1 MADRTCI
8 TTGQTLPP
16 HRLIR
21 FVAAPDGYA
30 IADLAGKLPGRGAWV
45 TASEDAIRKADKRG
59 HFKRALGGGLLS
71 DDQTIMMIAAQLR
84 ARVLSIAGLAR
95 RSGILLGGSG
105 KLLAEG
111 HCVGLLAAD
120 DASPRETEKLRSK
133 LAVDWVARN
142 FSATELGRICGRDSI
157 AFVGV
162 RASTS
167 PGADKLSDIL
177 HQEIIRL
184 DGFYGAVGCND
195 LPDGCIT

>member
-1 MADRTCI
+1 MSERTCI

-30 IADLAGKLPGRGAWV
+30 VADLTGKLPGRGAWV
-45 TASEDAIRKADKRG
+45 TASKDAIRRAEKRG
-59 HFKRALGGGLLS
+59 YFKRALGVGLQS
-71 DDQTIMMIAAQLR
+71 DDETIMMIAVNLR
-84 ARVLSIAGLAR
+84 ARALSIAGLAR

-111 HCVGLLAAD
+111 NCVGLLAAD
-120 DASPRETEKLRSK
+120 DASVRETVNLSSK

-142 FSATELGRICGRDSI
+142 FSATELGKICGRDSI

-162 RASTS
+162 RASSS
-167 PGADKLSDIL
+167 PGAKKLSDIL
-177 HQEIIRL
+177 QQEIKRL
-184 DGFYGAVGCND
+184 DGFCSAVG
-195 LPDGCIT
+195 

>member
-1 MADRTCI
+1 MAERTCI

-30 IADLAGKLPGRGAWV
+30 VADLTGKLPGRGAWV
-45 TASEDAIRKADKRG
+45 TASKDAIRMAEKRG
-59 HFKRALGGGLLS
+59 CLKRALGVGLQS
-71 DDQTIMMIAAQLR
+71 GDETIMMIAVNLR
-84 ARVLSIAGLAR
+84 ARALSIAGLAR

-111 HCVGLLAAD
+111 NCVGLLAAD
-120 DASPRETEKLRSK
+120 DASVRETKSLCSK

-142 FSATELGRICGRDSI
+142 FSATELGKICGRDSI

-162 RASTS
+162 RPSSS
-167 PGADKLSDIL
+167 PGAKKLSDIL
-177 HQEIIRL
+177 QQEIRRL
-184 DGFYGAVGCND
+184 DGFCSPVG
-195 LPDGCIT
+195 

>member
-1 MADRTCI
+1 MAERTCI

-21 FVAAPDGYA
+21 FVVAPDGFA
-30 IADLAGKLPGRGAWV
+30 VADLAGRLPGRGAWV
-45 TASEDAIRKADKRG
+45 TASEESIRKANKSG
-59 HFKRALGGGLLS
+59 HFKRALGGGLES

-120 DASPRETEKLRSK
+120 DASPRETEKLRVK
-133 LAVDWVARN
+133 LAVNWVARN
-142 FSATELGRICGRDSI
+142 FNATELGKVCGRDSI
-157 AFVGV
+157 AFVGI
-162 RASTS
+162 RASTA

-177 HQEIIRL
+177 HQEIVRL
-184 DGFYGAVGCND
+184 DGFYSAVGCND

>member
-1 MADRTCI
+1 MAERTCI

-21 FVAAPDGYA
+21 FVAAPDGFVV
-30 IADLAGKLPGRGAWV
+30 ADLAGRLPGRGAWV
-45 TASEDAIRKADKRG
+45 TASEDSIRKADKRG
-59 HFKRALGGGLLS
+59 HFKRALGGGLES
-71 DDQTIMMIAAQLR
+71 DDQTIMMIYVQLR

-95 RSGILLGGSG
+95 RSGILLVGSG

-111 HCVGLLAAD
+111 NCVGLLAAD
-120 DASPRETEKLRSK
+120 DASLRETEKLRAK

-142 FSATELGRICGRDSI
+142 FSATELGKICGRDSI
-157 AFVGV
+157 AFVGL
-162 RASTS
+162 RASAA

-177 HQEIIRL
+177 HKEITRL
-184 DGFYGAVGCND
+184 DGFYNAVGCND

>member
-1 MADRTCI
+1 MAERTCI

-45 TASEDAIRKADKRG
+45 TASEDAIREAEKRG

-142 FSATELGRICGRDSI
+142 FSATELGKICGRDSI

>member
-1 MADRTCI
+1 MAERTCI

-21 FVAAPDGYA
+21 FVAAPDGFA
-30 IADLAGKLPGRGAWV
+30 VADLAGRLPGRGAWV
-45 TASEDAIRKADKRG
+45 TASEDAIRMAEKRG
-59 HFKRALGGGLLS
+59 HFKRALGSGLQN

-84 ARVLSIAGLAR
+84 ARALSIAGFAR

-120 DASPRETEKLRSK
+120 DASPRETEKLRAR

-142 FSATELGRICGRDSI
+142 FSATELGKICGRDSI
-157 AFVGV
+157 AFIGV
-162 RASTS
+162 RASIS
-167 PGADKLSDIL
+167 PGAKKLGYIL
-177 HQEIIRL
+177 YQEILRL
-184 DGFYGAVGCND
+184 DGFYSAVGCND

>member
-1 MADRTCI
+1 MAERTCI

-21 FVAAPDGYA
+21 FVAAPDGFVV
-30 IADLAGKLPGRGAWV
+30 ADLAGRLPGRGAWV
-45 TASEDAIRKADKRG
+45 KASEHSIRKANKRG
-59 HFKRALGGGLLS
+59 HFKRALGGGLES
-71 DDQTIMMIAAQLR
+71 DDQTIIMIASQLR

-111 HCVGLLAAD
+111 HCVGLLAAN
-120 DASPRETEKLRSK
+120 DASPRETKKLCAK
-133 LAVDWVARN
+133 LTVDWVARN
-142 FSATELGRICGRDSI
+142 FSATELGKIFGRDSI

-162 RASTS
+162 RVSTA
-167 PGADKLSDIL
+167 PGANKLSNIL
-177 HQEIIRL
+177 HQEITRL
-184 DGFYGAVGCND
+184 DGFYSAVGCND

>member
-1 MADRTCI
+1 MAERTCI

-59 HFKRALGGGLLS
+59 HFKRGLGGGLLS

-142 FSATELGRICGRDSI
+142 FSATELGRICGRDTI

-184 DGFYGAVGCND
+184 DGFYSAVGCND

>member
-1 MADRTCI
+1 MAERTCI

-16 HRLIR
+16 YRLIR

>member
-1 MADRTCI
+1 MAERTCI

-71 DDQTIMMIAAQLR
+71 DDQTIMTIAAQLR

-111 HCVGLLAAD
+111 HCVGLLAAN

-142 FSATELGRICGRDSI
+142 FSATELGKICGRDSI

>member
-1 MADRTCI
+1 MAERTCI

-30 IADLAGKLPGRGAWV
+30 VADLAGRLPGRGAWV

-59 HFKRALGGGLLS
+59 HFKRALGGGLQS
-71 DDQTIMMIAAQLR
+71 DDQTIMMLAAQLR

-111 HCVGLLAAD
+111 HYVGLMAAD
-120 DASPRETEKLRSK
+120 DASPRETEKLRAK

-142 FSATELGRICGRDSI
+142 FNATELGKICGRDSI

-162 RASTS
+162 RASTA
-167 PGADKLSDIL
+167 PGAEKLSDIL

-184 DGFYGAVGCND
+184 DGFYSAVGCND

>member
-1 MADRTCI
+1 MAERTCI

-30 IADLAGKLPGRGAWV
+30 VADLARRLPGRGVWV

-59 HFKRALGGGLLS
+59 HFKRTLGSGLQS
-71 DDQTIMMIAAQLR
+71 DDQTIMMIASQLR
-84 ARVLSIAGLAR
+84 ARVISIAGLAR

-111 HCVGLLAAD
+111 CCVGLLAAA
-120 DASPRETEKLRSK
+120 DASPRETEKLRAK

-142 FSATELGRICGRDSI
+142 FSATELGKICGRDSI

-162 RASTS
+162 RASTA

-177 HQEIIRL
+177 YQEIIRL
-184 DGFYGAVGCND
+184 DGFYSSVGCND

>member
-1 MADRTCI
+1 MAERTCI
-8 TTGQTLPP
+8 TTGHTLPP
-16 HRLIR
+16 NRLIR

-30 IADLAGKLPGRGAWV
+30 VADLAGRLPGRGAWV

-59 HFKRALGGGLLS
+59 HFKRALGGGLQS

-84 ARVLSIAGLAR
+84 ARVLSITGMAR

-120 DASPRETEKLRSK
+120 DASPRETERLLAK

-142 FSATELGRICGRDSI
+142 FSATELGKICGRDSI

-162 RASTS
+162 RASTA
-167 PGADKLSDIL
+167 PGAEKLSDIL

-184 DGFYGAVGCND
+184 DGFYSAVGCND

>member
-1 MADRTCI
+1 MAERTCI

-177 HQEIIRL
+177 HQEIKRL
-184 DGFYGAVGCND
+184 DGFYSAVGCND
-195 LPDGCIT
+195 LADGCIT

>member
-1 MADRTCI
+1 MSERTCI

-30 IADLAGKLPGRGAWV
+30 VADLTGKLPGRGAWV
-45 TASEDAIRKADKRG
+45 TASEDAIRRAEKRG
-59 HFKRALGGGLLS
+59 YFKRALGVGLQS
-71 DDQTIMMIAAQLR
+71 GDETIMMIAANLR
-84 ARVLSIAGLAR
+84 ARALSIAGLAR

-111 HCVGLLAAD
+111 NCVGLLAAD
-120 DASPRETEKLRSK
+120 DASVRETENLCSK

-142 FSATELGRICGRDSI
+142 FSATELGKICGRDSI

-162 RASTS
+162 RASSS
-167 PGADKLSDIL
+167 PGAKKLSDIL
-177 HQEIIRL
+177 QQEIKRL
-184 DGFYGAVGCND
+184 DGFCSAVG
-195 LPDGCIT
+195 

>member
-1 MADRTCI
+1 MAERTCI

-45 TASEDAIRKADKRG
+45 TASEDAIREAEKRG

-142 FSATELGRICGRDSI
+142 FSATELGKICGRDSI

-177 HQEIIRL
+177 HQEITRL

>member
-1 MADRTCI
+1 MAERTCI

-21 FVAAPDGYA
+21 FVAAPDGFA
-30 IADLAGKLPGRGAWV
+30 VADLAGRLPGRGAWV
-45 TASEDAIRKADKRG
+45 TASENAIRMAEKRG
-59 HFKRALGGGLLS
+59 HFKRALGSGLQN

-84 ARVLSIAGLAR
+84 ARALSIAGFAR

-111 HCVGLLAAD
+111 HCVGLLVAD
-120 DASPRETEKLRSK
+120 DASPRETEKLRAR

-142 FSATELGRICGRDSI
+142 FSATELGKICGRDSI
-157 AFVGV
+157 AFIGV
-162 RASTS
+162 RASIS
-167 PGADKLSDIL
+167 PGAKKLGDIL
-177 HQEIIRL
+177 YQEILRL
-184 DGFYGAVGCND
+184 DGFYSAVGCND

>member
-1 MADRTCI
+1 MAERTCI

-45 TASEDAIRKADKRG
+45 TASEDAIRKAEKRG

-71 DDQTIMMIAAQLR
+71 DDQTIMTIAAQLR

-111 HCVGLLAAD
+111 RCVGLLAAD
-120 DASPRETEKLRSK
+120 DASPRETEKLQSK

>member
-1 MADRTCI
+1 MAERTCI
-8 TTGQTLPP
+8 TTGKTLPP

-21 FVAAPDGYA
+21 FVAAPDGFVV
-30 IADLAGKLPGRGAWV
+30 ADLAGRLPGQGAWV
-45 TASEDAIRKADKRG
+45 TASEHSIREADKSG
-59 HFKRALGGGLLS
+59 HFKRALGGGLES

-95 RSGILLGGSG
+95 RSGILLVGSG

-111 HCVGLLAAD
+111 YCIGLLAAD
-120 DASPRETEKLRSK
+120 DASPRETEKLRAR
-133 LAVDWVARN
+133 LAVHWVARN
-142 FSATELGRICGRDSI
+142 FSATELGKICGRDSV

-162 RASTS
+162 RASRA
-167 PGADKLSDIL
+167 PGADKLGDIL

-184 DGFYGAVGCND
+184 DGFYSAVGCND

>member
-1 MADRTCI
+1 MAERTCI

-21 FVAAPDGYA
+21 FVMAPDGYA
-30 IADLAGKLPGRGAWV
+30 VADLAGRLPGRGAWV

-59 HFKRALGGGLLS
+59 HLKRALGGGLQS

-84 ARVLSIAGLAR
+84 ARVLSIAGMAR

-111 HCVGLLAAD
+111 HCVGLIAAD
-120 DASPRETEKLRSK
+120 DASPRETEKLRAK

-142 FSATELGRICGRDSI
+142 FSATELGKICGRDSI

-162 RASTS
+162 RTS
-167 PGADKLSDIL
+167 AAPGAEKLSDIL
-177 HQEIIRL
+177 HQEITRL
-184 DGFYGAVGCND
+184 DGFYSTVGCND